1 MPFAQCKLVYRWAAH
16 VYKNHSLM
24 QRADEM
30 PAHDVGAGG
39 ALYYT
44 FGLTVDDWVS
54 LVYPSAAA
62 SRLGG
67 LKTDDAIAD
76 GVPYACHCER
86 YRPRWQQTARGPG
99 TTARCPDSNG
109 VPGGDSRRH

>member
-1 MPFAQCKLVYRWAAH
+1 MAGWCIHGILHRRGLQVACAGWPYAQIEDMPFAQCKLVYRWAAH

-76 GVPYACHCER
+76 G
-86 YRPRWQQTARGPG
+86 GPL
-99 TTARCPDSNG
+99 RLP
-109 VPGGDSRRH
+109 V

>member
-44 FGLTVDDWVS
+44 FGLT
-54 LVYPSAAA
+54 
-62 SRLGG
+62 
-67 LKTDDAIAD
+67 
-76 GVPYACHCER
+76 H
-86 YRPRWQQTARGPG
+86 
-99 TTARCPDSNG
+99 
-109 VPGGDSRRH
+109 